1 MQITEERKE
10 NLNILIPEI
19 KSYFEDNNKKLM
31 VSTIQRHF
39 SLGYHSASYLHSKI
53 LSNCQE
59 YHFPIS
65 SSFRGTCTQ
74 QCNLKREGVMIGSN
88 LCQDCIFCVEK
99 DTNEINSPEWIK
111 CIRINEAIGDL

>member
-1 MQITEERKE
+1 M
-10 NLNILIPEI
+10 LN
-19 KSYFEDNNKKLM
+19 
-31 VSTIQRHF
+31 
-39 SLGYHSASYLHSKI
+39 SAYYLHSKI

-59 YHFPIS
+59 YHFPIT

-74 QCNLKREGVMIGSN
+74 QCNLKREGIMIGSCI
-88 LCQDCIFCVEK
+88 CQDCIFCAEK